1 MSVPQPTAPPASPD
15 LALRVLY
22 MVLFAIVFWL
32 LTWTLAVVT
41 LLQLVLRLVNG
52 RPQAEVARF
61 GAALG
66 RYAREVIEFLTFVTE
81 VLPYPFSPWPVQN

>member
-1 MSVPQPTAPPASPD
+1 MSVPQPTTPAASPD

-22 MVLFAIVFWL
+22 MVLFGIVFWL

-61 GAALG
+61 GAGLG
-66 RYAREVIEFLTFVTE
+66 RYAREIIEFLTFVTD
-81 VLPYPFSPWPVQN
+81 VLPYPFRPWPAQD

>member
-1 MSVPQPTAPPASPD
+1 MSVPQPTTPAASPE

-22 MVLFAIVFWL
+22 MALFGIVFWL

-52 RPQAEVARF
+52 RPQAEVTRF
-61 GAALG
+61 GAALA
-66 RYAREVIEFLTFVTE
+66 RYAREIIEFLTFVTE
-81 VLPYPFSPWPVQN
+81 VLPYPFSPWPVGD

>member
-1 MSVPQPTAPPASPD
+1 MSVPQPTTPAASPD
-15 LALRVLY
+15 LAVRVLY

-32 LTWTLAVVT
+32 LCWILAVVT

-52 RPQAEVARF
+52 HPQAEVVRF

-81 VLPYPFSPWPVQN
+81 VLPYPFRPWPVQE